1 MEKVKRIISF
11 FDGFNELFKT
21 HTGNENEEIVL
32 NEINEFLSIN
42 IEDIIYAIQ
51 IREEVLLDSSS
62 IPIFSNFKYCTDNI
76 CYALDALDNDGA
88 SMIQMG
94 KYLRQTEIGKDMAF
108 YKYGETHSKASTL
121 LGLTTIR
128 SLGDKKV
135 FLSNIGY
142 FYLRNK
148 ELQNKLLTR
157 LLLHTKIIQNI
168 IKNCSFEEYEITQS
182 MSFLS
187 DKTINRRL
195 SNVKKFVFKLEESN
209 EYNFSEIIKN
219 VNFAYKEIGD

>member
-1 MEKVKRIISF
+1 M
-11 FDGFNELFKT
+11 
-21 HTGNENEEIVL
+21 
-32 NEINEFLSIN
+32 
-42 IEDIIYAIQ
+42 
-51 IREEVLLDSSS
+51 
-62 IPIFSNFKYCTDNI
+62 
-76 CYALDALDNDGA
+76 
-88 SMIQMG
+88 
-94 KYLRQTEIGKDMAF
+94 
-108 YKYGETHSKASTL
+108 
-121 LGLTTIR
+121 
-128 SLGDKKV
+128 
-135 FLSNIGY
+135 
-142 FYLRNK
+142 
-148 ELQNKLLTR
+148 LTR